1 MPTLKDALSVVRAL
15 SKLGACSRTE
25 AETAVR
31 TGRVA
36 VNGRIIR
43 DPLYRLKLDVDR
55 LTLDGMPVKEA
66 EPRYMMLNKPRG
78 LVTTR
83 RDEQGRATVYSV
95 LGDAAAWPGL
105 APVGRLDRA
114 SEGLLLFSNDHQWSA
129 GVTAPG
135 SGLAKRYHVQVNGV
149 ADAALLAALRTG
161 ADCQGEWLR
170 VATATLLR
178 QGAKNSWLELGLTEG
193 RNRHLRRLLAA
204 FGFDVRRLVRVAI
217 GSLALGDLP
226 KGAWRFLEPEEVVL
240 LGAPQPVRSASGAIR
255 AKPADPALR

>member
-15 SKLGACSRTE
+15 SKLGVCSRTE

-36 VNGRIIR
+36 VNGRIVR
-43 DPLYRLKLDVDR
+43 DPMSRIKLDADR
-55 LTLDGMPVKEA
+55 LTLDGMRVKA
-66 EPRYMMLNKPRG
+66 AAPRYVMLNKPRG

-95 LGDAAAWPGL
+95 LGDTAAWPGL

-135 SGLAKRYHVQVNGV
+135 SGLEKRYHVQVDGI
-149 ADAALLAALRTG
+149 ADAALLSALRVG

-170 VATATLLR
+170 VTAATLLR

-204 FGFDVRRLVRVAI
+204 LGFNVRRLVRVSI
-217 GSLALGDLP
+217 GPLRLGDLP
-226 KGAWRFLEPEEVVL
+226 KGAWRLLEPEEVAQ
-240 LGAPQPVRSASGAIR
+240 LG
-255 AKPADPALR
+255 AKPADPTPH